1 MNEVLR
7 TILEAAGLSRDEAD
21 RYFAACD
28 ARDTNPVAL
37 IAVLAREYADLHNPA
52 PLLRVV

>member
-28 ARDTNPVAL
+28 ARDTNPDTIL
-37 IAVLAREYADLHNPA
+37 SVLHG
-52 PLLRVV
+52 